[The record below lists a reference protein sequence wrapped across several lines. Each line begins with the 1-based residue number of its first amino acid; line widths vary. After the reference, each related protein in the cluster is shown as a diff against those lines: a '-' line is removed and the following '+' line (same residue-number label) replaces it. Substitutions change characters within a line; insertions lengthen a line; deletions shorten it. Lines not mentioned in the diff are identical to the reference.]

1 MNKIFEKLIKSKI
14 EKFVVD
20 YKNLSR
26 QIFLNEEGKLI
37 HPGEFG
43 TYRETII
50 KKLVEPFL
58 PTRLAIGSGFIIT
71 SNDNISTQCDIIIYD
86 KENTPIIETD
96 EQRFFPIECVAGVIE
111 VKSKLTKTQLKEALI
126 KLTKIKNLR
135 NDITSSVY
143 TYKDGNTHIP
153 FNTKINIRDQ
163 IATFLICEKV
173 DMDYEQDINTFFKE
187 TYKNIDKS
195 LFHNMIL
202 SIDDG
207 CFMYSNGKSIFNSYF
222 NYDEDCF
229 VNELLVPHV
238 LGYNYEHILIF
249 INYLFMLISSVSIL
263 YVEMTEYLGSKRPKF
278 IYYEKNIGDLDNG
291 ESNSN

>member
-1 MNKIFEKLIKSKI
+1 MNKIFDKLIKSKI

-43 TYRETII
+43 TYREKII
-50 KKLVEPFL
+50 KSLIEPFL

-71 SNDNISTQCDIIIYD
+71 SNNNISTQCDIIIYD
-86 KENTPIIETD
+86 KENTPVIETS

-135 NDITSSVY
+135 NDINTNIY
-143 TYKDGNTHIP
+143 TYKDGNAHIP
-153 FNTKINIRDQ
+153 FNTKVNVRDQ

-173 DMDYEQDINTFFKE
+173 DMDYGKDINTFFKDA
-187 TYKNIDKS
+187 YKGVDKS

-202 SIDDG
+202 SLDDG
-207 CFMYSNGKSIFNSYF
+207 CFMYFDGKVSIYHPYF
-222 NYDEDCF
+222 NYAKDNF
-229 VNELLVPHV
+229 INELLIAHHS
-238 LGYNYEHILIF
+238 GYNYEHILIF
-249 INYLFMLISSVSIL
+249 INYFFMIISSVSIL
-263 YVEMTEYLGSKRPKF
+263 YLEMTEYLGKTRPKI
-278 IYYEKNIGDLDNG
+278 IYFEKTTKD
-291 ESNSN
+291 